1 MRRDKYGE
9 VRHGVRRA
17 NAAIPAGYAAF
28 GLFYMRNCL
37 NKLLVKRGN
46 FSMFYTKEILYTLCS
61 QLSWSHLRLIMR
73 LDTEKERTYYVE
85 QARMGSWSVRELER
99 NIRTDMFHRVVQN
112 QLPEDNT
119 APNIEKTNATQS
131 KTIASQI
138 KDPYIL
144 QASIPSKCGNR
155 GWA

>member
-1 MRRDKYGE
+1 
-9 VRHGVRRA
+9 
-17 NAAIPAGYAAF
+17 
-28 GLFYMRNCL
+28 
-37 NKLLVKRGN
+37 
-46 FSMFYTKEILYTLCS
+46 MFYTKEILYTLCRE
-61 QLSWSHLRLIMR
+61 LSWSHLRLIMR

-119 APNIEKTNATQS
+119 APNIEKTNAKQS